1 MVRKKKKRKRVT
13 KDCLTIR
20 TPTSYPKEPTPSR
33 IHQRPS
39 RLRHSRFLSGPLTRC
54 TRGNPTLCKNTRGW
68 RGKKKKGGRKAGV
81 AEERGQGDAVWK
93 VKETHTSASRWL
105 MQRGEI
111 FISLPAWLGG
121 AGQPTL
127 YIS

>member
-1 MVRKKKKRKRVT
+1 MVRKKKRKRVT

-20 TPTSYPKEPTPSR
+20 TPTNYPKNQQRQESISGQVGYAIRASWAVRSHVAHAGILLSVR
-33 IHQRPS
+33 IQ
-39 RLRHSRFLSGPLTRC
+39 GV
-54 TRGNPTLCKNTRGW
+54 
-68 RGKKKKGGRKAGV
+68 GKGRSEKGGRKAGV
-81 AEERGQGDAVWK
+81 AEERGQEDAVWK